1 VIVGFWGF
9 PLAAAVV
16 CIAAFIT
23 VWLLSDLLFAKT
35 PHEMGLAPDGDVN
48 GTANTRLSSA
58 QSPPSMKIWSDIGF
72 LTLSAGMTLSLFSQV
87 GLVAHLFSLLVPALG
102 DQLAGIAMGAAT
114 AAAIA
119 GRTLVGWLMPV
130 NADRRLIACANY
142 AVQIAGSLAL
152 LVAGG
157 TNVPLL
163 LTGVL
168 LFGIG
173 IGNTTSLPPLIAQT
187 EFDQASV
194 SRVVALIVAISQG
207 SYAFAPAAFGVLRE
221 LSDRTAGASTGYAPY
236 LFAGAALIQAA
247 AIVALLSGRRRVR
260 DSTAMPG

>member
-1 VIVGFWGF
+1 
-9 PLAAAVV
+9 
-16 CIAAFIT
+16 
-23 VWLLSDLLFAKT
+23 
-35 PHEMGLAPDGDVN
+35 
-48 GTANTRLSSA
+48 
-58 QSPPSMKIWSDIGF
+58 
-72 LTLSAGMTLSLFSQV
+72 
-87 GLVAHLFSLLVPALG
+87 
-102 DQLAGIAMGAAT
+102 
-114 AAAIA
+114 
-119 GRTLVGWLMPV
+119 
-130 NADRRLIACANY
+130 
-142 AVQIAGSLAL
+142 
-152 LVAGG
+152 
-157 TNVPLL
+157 
-163 LTGVL
+163 